1 MKKIDFRKL
10 GLIFEIGSFA
20 TFTISLIIYIIK
32 FLRSEGIVE
41 ITSITMNNMI
51 KISIVCF
58 VVLCIVFLAAIIF
71 RVVLIKLN
79 VDDEINDT
87 KIILSRTVI
96 ACLIF
101 IFILCGVFYYL
112 CIYNTNYSVT
122 EFLKSL

>member
-41 ITSITMNNMI
+41 ITSVTMNNII

-58 VVLCIVFLAAIIF
+58 VVLCVIFLAAIIF

-87 KIILSRTVI
+87 KIILSRTII

-101 IFILCGVFYYL
+101 VFILCVVFYYL
-112 CIYNTNYSVT
+112 CIYNTSYSVT